1 MGSRVSRSTQS
12 RSSRQSRSNRCL
24 FSSLCST
31 LKLWATVGSWFLD
44 CTKIAEE
51 DMKGLVLCHAV
62 PCCAMLC
69 HAVPLIMSLQLVKFC
84 EVLQC
89 GAHLMLGRFLDR
101 LAAGYEVQVLEL
113 TDSMHLYAFYT
124 RHVASNRLTDQRHHL
139 ARYFS
144 RSDLENWL
152 KLL

>member
-1 MGSRVSRSTQS
+1 
-12 RSSRQSRSNRCL
+12 
-24 FSSLCST
+24 
-31 LKLWATVGSWFLD
+31 
-44 CTKIAEE
+44 
-51 DMKGLVLCHAV
+51 
-62 PCCAMLC
+62 MLC

>member
-51 DMKGLVLCHAV
+51 DVKGLVLCHAV
-62 PCCAMLC
+62 PCCAIDFEPS
-69 HAVPLIMSLQLVKFC
+69 AC
-84 EVLQC
+84 EVL
-89 GAHLMLGRFLDR
+89 
-101 LAAGYEVQVLEL
+101 
-113 TDSMHLYAFYT
+113 
-124 RHVASNRLTDQRHHL
+124 
-139 ARYFS
+139 
-144 RSDLENWL
+144 
-152 KLL
+152 

>member
-51 DMKGLVLCHAV
+51 DVKGLVLCHAV
-62 PCCAMLC
+62 P
-69 HAVPLIMSLQLVKFC
+69 LILSLQLVKFC

-113 TDSMHLYAFYT
+113 TDYAF
-124 RHVASNRLTDQRHHL
+124 VCIFIPDM
-139 ARYFS
+139 
-144 RSDLENWL
+144 WL
-152 KLL
+152 QTV